1 MPRTKI
7 EILENRFDYDRM
19 PTLWESPVVGEH
31 RRDTYAENNIGE
43 GIYRDTGCKFAESC
57 LRCPYSECVNT
68 TETQKRYKRNAAICA
83 DYAELKRQGKP
94 YSKPLVKKYGV
105 SSRTLWRVIDA
116 YKKGQTWEL
125 PEIKP
130 KESFYDAMIAP
141 FFKARAPLPPLPV
154 RY

>member
-1 MPRTKI
+1 MPRTKL
-7 EILENRFDYDRM
+7 EILNSRFDNDRM
-19 PTLWESPVVGEH
+19 PSFWEGSVVGEY

-68 TETQKRYKRNAAICA
+68 TETQKRYERNAAICA
-83 DYAELKRQGKP
+83 DYAELKRQRKP
-94 YSKPLVKKYGV
+94 YMKPLVEKYGI
-105 SSRTLWRVIDA
+105 SSRTLFRVIDE
-116 YKKGQTWEL
+116 YRKGQTWEL
-125 PEIKP
+125 HDAPP